1 MMLSSDSLETGTG
14 SSNSLRSTIQ
24 SAFPLWRNMSLVM
37 AQVVGRSNDP
47 RIADRFGD
55 RVTDSRPIVALD
67 RSGEGLRAS
76 YGGRIDARSFFLRN
90 RCNWGFRRGIM
101 L

>member
-1 MMLSSDSLETGTG
+1 
-14 SSNSLRSTIQ
+14 
-24 SAFPLWRNMSLVM
+24 MSLVM
-37 AQVVGRSNDP
+37 AQVVGRRYDP

-76 YGGRIDARSFFLRN
+76 
-90 RCNWGFRRGIM
+90 
-101 L
+101 